1 MNYFENKVVWITG
14 ASSGIGEALSTALAS
29 QGAKLILSSR
39 NAKELER
46 VKARCPQP
54 EKIKVHPLDLS
65 KADTLEPLTQEA
77 IQLFGRIDILI
88 NNGGISQTSYVKE
101 TQLSVDRRIMEVD
114 YFGAISLTKYLLP
127 HFFQNQSGHI
137 VVTSSVVAYIG
148 TPYRSSYAAAK
159 HALNGYFDSLR
170 AELWQD
176 CKTIYVTIVCPGF
189 VRTNVS
195 LNSILGNGEKNN
207 VMDETIEKGI
217 APDYLAKKI
226 LSAIRNHK
234 NELLVGG
241 FMELLGVYMKRFIPG
256 LYAFLIPRM
265 KVR

>member
-1 MNYFENKVVWITG
+1 MNYFDNKVVWITG
-14 ASSGIGEALSTALAS
+14 ASSGIGQALSVALAS
-29 QGAKLILSSR
+29 QGARLILSSR
-39 NAKELER
+39 NVKELER
-46 VKARCPQP
+46 VKALCQQP
-54 EKIKVHPLDLS
+54 DKIKVHPLDLS
-65 KADTLEPLTQEA
+65 KADTLEEITKEA

-101 TQLSVDRRIMEVD
+101 TQLSVDRHIMEVD
-114 YFGAISLTKYLLP
+114 YFGAISLSKYLLP
-127 HFFQNQSGHI
+127 HFFQNKSGHI

-148 TPYRSSYAAAK
+148 TPFRSSYAAAK

-176 CKTIYVTIVCPGF
+176 CKTIYVTIVCPGY

-217 APDYLAKKI
+217 DPDYLAKRI
-226 LSAIRNHK
+226 LKAIRCHK
-234 NELLVGG
+234 NELLIGG
-241 FMELLGVYMKRFIPG
+241 FMELLGVYMKRFLPG